1 MNTFMNQPYI
11 PQTVIDE
18 ENYIKEGYA
27 KYGKEGFWKLIDE
40 LNKNPS
46 KPVTIPMIRRKY
58 PDIP

>member
-1 MNTFMNQPYI
+1 MNTFMNQPYV

-40 LNKNPS
+40 LNKQPF
-46 KPVTIPMIRRKY
+46 KPATIKMVRRKY